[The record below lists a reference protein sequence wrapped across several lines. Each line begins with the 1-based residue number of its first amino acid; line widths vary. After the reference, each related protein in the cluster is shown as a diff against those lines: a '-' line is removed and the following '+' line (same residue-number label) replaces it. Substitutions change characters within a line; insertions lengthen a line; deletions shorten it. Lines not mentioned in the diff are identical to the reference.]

1 MESTSNR
8 PGAPILAIFFV
19 SGVSALVYQIV
30 WLKHLGFVFGN
41 SVYAAAT
48 LIAVYLAGLGIGG
61 FLFASALRRRNPLL
75 VYALLEGCIGLLGSL
90 SPRFFGWL
98 DALYVAVY
106 PAIGDAPLTLAVARA
121 AMAALFLLPPTILMG
136 GTLPLLVRW
145 VTRERLDGG
154 RAVSALYAVNTFGA
168 TAGVALAG
176 FFTIPAVGLLL
187 TLTLAVALNFALAAV
202 SLLLAWKSGEREE
215 EAAGEALPREEA
227 TGGEGEAPS
236 RVPARLILLAS
247 FLMGLTAIA
256 DEVFW
261 SRILVLHLGS
271 SVYSY
276 SLMLF
281 SFLVGLAT
289 GSAAVSRVIERAD
302 LARLLARLQIA
313 LAVVLAIQIHL
324 FVRFPDILEWFGGVT
339 GVDSYEA
346 RLMAFLG
353 SVLVAILP
361 PTALMGATFPVA
373 VKLYSRLRRESES
386 QGVGTVYFW
395 NTIGSIL
402 GSLGAGFVLVRFLGS
417 QNGLFAM
424 AAINLA
430 VALLLL
436 LRSIGARKEWWALTG
451 ASAALAIAFVA
462 ARPDQVILSAG
473 IFVDAK
479 APILLFREDVT
490 ATVTLRKMGDGY
502 LSLELNGVNV
512 AGSAGDLRGTQ
523 KLQGHLP
530 LLMHRDPKKVLH
542 IGFGSGGTAYSVS
555 LHPVEQIT
563 IAEISPEVLEVSNRE
578 LRSEN
583 HGVLD
588 DPRVVTEINDGRN
601 FVLATPEK
609 FDVILSDS
617 IHPRYAGNGSL
628 YTLDYFR
635 LCRER
640 LNPGGVVSM
649 WLPTYSMTTRNYV
662 QIVRAFHEVFPNT
675 TIWYVPNVPN
685 AFTIVIGRMEEGP
698 IPLDRIES
706 KITPAVRADLESV
719 DIANVYEMAS
729 ALMLDGAG
737 VDTLVRGV
745 PPHIDDL
752 PAVEYES
759 GRLIDRQGSWIRN
772 FALLQRFQTPVPR
785 AFSGAAEP
793 ELLDKAWEVRD
804 RRVADHLRILVRT
817 FMPGAMPAPAP

>member
-1 MESTSNR
+1 MDETSNR
-8 PGAPILAIFFV
+8 PGAPLLAIFFV
-19 SGVSALVYQIV
+19 SGVSALIYQIV

-48 LIAVYLAGLGIGG
+48 LIAVYLAGLGFGG
-61 FLFASALRRRNPLL
+61 YLFAGALRRRNPLL
-75 VYALLEGCIGLLGSL
+75 VYAVLEACIGLLGSL
-90 SPRFFGWL
+90 SPRFFQWL
-98 DALYVAVY
+98 DAMYVAAY
-106 PAIGDAPLTLAVARA
+106 PSIGDSPLTLAVARA

-136 GTLPLLVRW
+136 GTLPILVRW
-145 VTRERLDGG
+145 VTRDRLDGG

-176 FFTIPAVGLLL
+176 FYTIPTIGLLL
-187 TLTLAVALNFALAAV
+187 TLTCAVALNFVLAAV
-202 SLLLAWKSGEREE
+202 SLVLAWSRGGMGEAVVEPVTADVSAD
-215 EAAGEALPREEA
+215 EAAPAL
-227 TGGEGEAPS
+227 S
-236 RVPARLILLAS
+236 SMPARIILLAS
-247 FLMGLTAIA
+247 FLMGLTSIA

-281 SFLVGLAT
+281 AFLVGLAA
-289 GSAAVSRVIERAD
+289 GSAAVSTVIERAD
-302 LARLLARLQIA
+302 LPKLLARLQVA

-324 FVRFPDILEWFGGVT
+324 FVKFPDILEWFGGLT
-339 GVDSYEA
+339 GVESYES
-346 RLMAFLG
+346 RLLAFLG

-373 VKLYSRLRRESES
+373 VKLYSRLRNESES
-386 QGVGTVYFW
+386 RGVGTVYFW
-395 NTIGSIL
+395 NTVGSIL
-402 GSLGAGFVLVRFLGS
+402 GSLGAGFVFVRLLGS
-417 QNGLFAM
+417 QNGLFTM
-424 AAINLA
+424 AAVNLL
-430 VALLLL
+430 VALILLA
-436 LRSIGARKEWWALTG
+436 RSTGAKKEWLALAGG
-451 ASAALAIAFVA
+451 AAALAVAFVA
-462 ARPDQVILSAG
+462 AKPDQVILSAG
-473 IFVDAK
+473 IFVDEK

-490 ATVTLRKMGDGY
+490 ATVTLRRMGDGF

-512 AGSAGDLRGTQ
+512 AGSASDLRGTQ

-530 LLMHRDPKKVLH
+530 LLMHPNPKKVLH

-555 LHPVEQIT
+555 LHPVEKIT
-563 IAEISPEVLEVSNRE
+563 IAEISPEVLEVSDRE

-583 HGVLD
+583 HGVLED
-588 DPRVVTEINDGRN
+588 KRVVAEINDGRN

-640 LNPGGVVSM
+640 LNPGGVISM
-649 WLPTYSMTTRNYV
+649 WLPTYSLTTRNYV
-662 QIVRAFHEVFPNT
+662 QIVRAFHEVFPNS

-685 AFTIVIGRMEEGP
+685 AFTIVIGRLEDGP

-706 KITPAVRADLESV
+706 RISPAVRADLASV

-729 ALMLDGAG
+729 ALMLDPAG
-737 VDTLVRGV
+737 VDMLVRGV

-752 PAVEYES
+752 PSVEYES

-772 FALLQRFQTPVPR
+772 FALLQRFETPVPR
-785 AFSGAAEP
+785 AFSGAREP
-793 ELLDKAWEVRD
+793 ELLEKAGEVRD
-804 RRVADHLRILVRT
+804 RRVQDHLRFLVKT
-817 FMPGAMPAPAP
+817 FMPQAMPKPQQ

>member
-1 MESTSNR
+1 MDTRSNR
-8 PGAPILAIFFV
+8 PGAPLLAIFFV

-48 LIAVYLAGLGIGG
+48 LIAVYLAGLGFGG
-61 FLFASALRRRNPLL
+61 YLFAGALRRRHPLL
-75 VYALLEGCIGLLGSL
+75 VYAVLEGAIGLLGSL
-90 SPRFFGWL
+90 SPHFFQWL
-98 DALYVAVY
+98 DALYVTAY
-106 PAIGDAPLTLAVARA
+106 PSIDDSPLILAITRA

-136 GTLPLLVRW
+136 GTLPVLVRW

-154 RAVSALYAVNTFGA
+154 RAVAALYAVNTFGA

-176 FFTIPAVGLLL
+176 FFTIPAIGLLL
-187 TLTLAVALNFALAAV
+187 TLSLAVALNFVLATV
-202 SLLLAWKSGEREE
+202 SLLLAWRHSGDDDDVIAANGTSVPQCD
-215 EAAGEALPREEA
+215 AAGAAGSPA
-227 TGGEGEAPS
+227 
-236 RVPARLILLAS
+236 PARLILLAS

-281 SFLVGLAT
+281 SFLIGLAA
-289 GSAAVSRVIERAD
+289 GSAAVSTVIERVD
-302 LARLLARLQIA
+302 LAKLLMRLQVA

-324 FVRFPDILEWFGGVT
+324 FVQFPDILEWFGGVA
-339 GVDSYEA
+339 GVETYEQ
-346 RLMAFLG
+346 RLLAFLG
-353 SVLVAILP
+353 SVLLAIVP
-361 PTALMGATFPVA
+361 PTALMGATFPVV
-373 VKLYSRLRRESES
+373 VKLYSRLRGESES
-386 QGVGTVYFW
+386 RGVGTVYFW
-395 NTIGSIL
+395 NTVGSVL
-402 GSLGAGFVLVRFLGS
+402 GSLGAGFILVRLLGS

-424 AAINLA
+424 AATNLA

-436 LRSIGARKEWWALTG
+436 MRSANAKRDW
-451 ASAALAIAFVA
+451 AALATGAAVLGVAFA
-462 ARPDQVILSAG
+462 AAKPDQVILSAG

-490 ATVTLRKMGDGY
+490 ATVTLRRMGNGH

-530 LLMHRDPKKVLH
+530 LLLHPNPKKVLH

-555 LHPVEQIT
+555 LHPVEQIR
-563 IAEISPEVLEVSNRE
+563 IAEISPEVLEVSDRE

-583 HGVLD
+583 RGVLE

-635 LCRER
+635 LCREK

-649 WLPTYSMTTRNYV
+649 WLPTYSLTTRNYV
-662 QIVRAFHEVFPNT
+662 QIVRAFHDVFPNT

-685 AFTIVIGRMEEGP
+685 SFTIVIGRMEEGP
-698 IPLDRIES
+698 VPLDRIES
-706 KITPAVRADLESV
+706 RLSPAVRADLESV

-729 ALMLDGAG
+729 ALMLDAAG
-737 VDTLVRGV
+737 VEVLVRGI

-759 GRLIDRQGSWIRN
+759 GRLIDREGSWIRN
-772 FALLQRFQTPVPR
+772 FATLQRFQTPVPR

-793 ELLDKAWEVRD
+793 ELLGKAWEVRD
-804 RRVADHLRILVRT
+804 RRGAEHLRILVRT
-817 FMPGAMPAPAP
+817 FIPEALPKQP